1 MQKPLSNILVHFKVS
16 EKAVDK
22 EMSEND
28 EAEMSDLIYQKSKNK

>member
-1 MQKPLSNILVHFKVS
+1 MQKPLSSILGHFKVC

-28 EAEMSDLIYQKSKNK
+28 EAEMSDLIY